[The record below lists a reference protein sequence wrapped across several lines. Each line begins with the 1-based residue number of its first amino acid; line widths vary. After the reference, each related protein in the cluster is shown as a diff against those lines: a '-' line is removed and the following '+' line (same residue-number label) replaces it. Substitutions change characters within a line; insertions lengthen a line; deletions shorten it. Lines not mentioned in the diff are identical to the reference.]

1 MDHSQ
6 SSSVKTIFDFIK
18 NEHLLNLYKDNFY
31 LYIKQAKEQLTKNN
45 ISLTEGDIIDKYIFD
60 GFSHLDNILK
70 RMEFFPHLINVF
82 YKDFN
87 FLPFL
92 KDVLITNAVSPNDQ
106 LIFYDFVEKYLNNN
120 QNNVMD
126 DETNQK
132 KEIFKKELFEL
143 ISDDNQKEVTM
154 EQLKLFIKL
163 FFDINKIKK
172 KRKR

>member
-1 MDHSQ
+1 MKDEDYLKKVLNICENCLKTNERAIMSYSIIYQ
-6 SSSVKTIFDFIK
+6 IMQNSKGSSIKTIYDFIK
-18 NEHLLNLYKDNFY
+18 NEHLLNLYKDNFL

-126 DETNQK
+126 DE
-132 KEIFKKELFEL
+132 
-143 ISDDNQKEVTM
+143 
-154 EQLKLFIKL
+154 
-163 FFDINKIKK
+163 INKK
-172 KRKR
+172 KRRN